1 MIKLARCEEVNNSIE
16 PAESRVPFTL
26 RDQNGLL
33 ASSREI
39 GELVIEAVMHALH
52 YPVAA
57 VVRGVVMTVNRLRIQ
72 VEVQMQDA
80 RVTKRCELNIV
91 TARRFNDYFLLVQA
105 DHSWHPEVRKQ
116 LEDNLLSDLKREMRR
131 LRDQ

>member
-1 MIKLARCEEVNNSIE
+1 MSNSL
-16 PAESRVPFTL
+16 ESTGSQVPFTL
-26 RDQNGLL
+26 RDQAGVL
-33 ASSREI
+33 APGREI
-39 GELVIEAVMHALH
+39 GALVVEAVMHALH

-57 VVRGVVMTVNRLRIQ
+57 VVRGVVMTVNQLRIQ

-91 TARRFNDYFLLVQA
+91 TAKRFNDYLRRVQN
-105 DHSWHPEVRKQ
+105 DGSWHPEVLRQ
-116 LEDNLLSDLKREMRR
+116 LEENLLSDLKREMRR

>member
-1 MIKLARCEEVNNSIE
+1 MGSSLE

-26 RDQNGLL
+26 RDQSGLL
-33 ASSREI
+33 ASGREI
-39 GELVIEAVMHALH
+39 GMLVVEAVMHALH

-57 VVRGVVMTVNRLRIQ
+57 MVRGVVMTVNQLRIQ

-80 RVTKRCELNIV
+80 RVTKRCELNVV
-91 TARRFNDYFLLVQA
+91 TAKRFNDYLLLVQA

-131 LRDQ
+131 LREQ